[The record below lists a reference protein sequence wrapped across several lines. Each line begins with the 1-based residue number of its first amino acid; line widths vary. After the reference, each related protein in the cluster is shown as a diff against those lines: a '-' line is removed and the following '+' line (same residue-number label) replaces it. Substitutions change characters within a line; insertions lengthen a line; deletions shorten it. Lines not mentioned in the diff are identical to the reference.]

1 MASSVKVTLRKKPNK
16 EGKYPL
22 AVRITKDR
30 RTSYLYTG
38 QFIDLKHWDATERI
52 VRKSHPNAVRL
63 NNLLL
68 AKLSEVNKK
77 LLELQTTKDDISS
90 KQIKKEITAPLN
102 KTTFKELS
110 ESYLQEIKANGKLTR
125 YASDKV
131 RVDHVL
137 RFAKNNYLTFKEID
151 EAFLRRFMSYL
162 KVSRKLSQ
170 RSVVNNLVVI
180 RTLYNRAIKQ
190 GMVDRKHYP
199 FGSDKIRIKFP
210 ETEKVG
216 LTIKEI
222 QEIDGLDNLN
232 KQESHARNVWLFSF
246 YLAGMRV
253 SDVLQIRWSDIY
265 DDRLHYRMNKNDK
278 LLSLK
283 IPEKLLPILEH
294 YEVDKASDTDFIFP
308 EMKKANTESI
318 QDVFAKTKTATKK
331 FNNYLKSIA
340 AKAKINKK
348 ITMHIARHSFG
359 NIAGDK
365 IPIQMLQKLYRHS
378 SITTTINYQANFMHR
393 ETDDALE
400 KVINF

>member
-38 QFIDLKHWDATERI
+38 QFIDLKHWDDTERI

-68 AKLSEVNKK
+68 AKLSEANKK

-90 KQIKKEITAPLN
+90 EQIKKEITAPLN

-232 KQESHARNVWLFSF
+232 KQEGHARNVWLFSF

-253 SDVLQIRWSDIY
+253 SDVLQIKWSDIY

-294 YEVDKASDTDFIFP
+294 YEVDKASNTDFIFP

>member
-1 MASSVKVTLRKKPNK
+1 MASSIKVTLRKKANK
-16 EGKYPL
+16 QGQYPL

-38 QFIDLKHWDATERI
+38 QYIELKHWDAAERI
-52 VRKSHPNAVRL
+52 VRKSHPNAARL

-68 AKLSEVNKK
+68 AKLSEANKI
-77 LLELQTTKDDISS
+77 LLELQTTKNDVSS
-90 KQIKKEITAPLN
+90 KQVKKEISAPLN

-110 ESYLQEIKANGKLTR
+110 NSYLQEINANGKLTR

-131 RVDHVL
+131 RIDHVL
-137 RFAKNNYLTFKEID
+137 RFVGNNYLTFKEID

-162 KVSRKLSQ
+162 KVSKKLSQ
-170 RSVVNNLVVI
+170 RSIVNNLVVI
-180 RTLYNRAIKQ
+180 RTIYNKAIKL
-190 GMVDRKHYP
+190 GIVKRKHYP
-199 FGSDKIRIKFP
+199 FGADKIRIKFP

-216 LTIKEI
+216 LMIEEV
-222 QEIDGLDNLN
+222 QEIEGLDNLSN
-232 KQESHARNVWLFSF
+232 QERHARNVWLFSF

-253 SDVLQIRWSDIY
+253 GDVLQIKWNDIY
-265 DDRLHYRMNKNDK
+265 DDRLHYRMSKNDK

-283 IPEKLLPILEH
+283 LPEKLLPILQL
-294 YEVDKASDTDFIFP
+294 YEIDKINNTDFIFP
-308 EMKKANTESI
+308 EMKKANTKSL
-318 QDVFAKTKTATKK
+318 QDIFAKTKTATKK
-331 FNNYLKSIA
+331 FNKYLASIA
-340 AKAKINKK
+340 EKAGIDKK
-348 ITMHIARHSFG
+348 LTMHIARHSFG

-378 SITTTINYQANFMHR
+378 SITTTINYQANFMHK